1 MATYSFKQGED
12 IKIPLEVK
20 DNGVSVDVS
29 ASPKIKCVLKTNNGT
44 LVKKY
49 SLTAETDYGV
59 LEVDA
64 TDNWTVNLFI
74 ERSES
79 VAFPLGIL
87 KAYLSVAF
95 VDAGFP
101 DGIRVKEYPFTV
113 GMVFKGE
120 TTEEDM
126 TITP

>member
-1 MATYSFKQGED
+1 MATYNFKQGED
-12 IKIPLEVK
+12 VKIPLEVK

-29 ASPKIKCVLKTNNGT
+29 ASPKIKCVLKSNGT
-44 LVKKY
+44 VVKKY

-64 TDNWTVNLFI
+64 TDNWKVNLLI

-79 VAFPLGIL
+79 VVFPQGML
-87 KAYLSVAF
+87 KAFLSVAF
-95 VDAGFP
+95 VDVSFP
-101 DGIRVKEYPFTV
+101 DGIRVKEYPFTIGV
-113 GMVFKGE
+113 VLKGE

-126 TITP
+126 TVTP